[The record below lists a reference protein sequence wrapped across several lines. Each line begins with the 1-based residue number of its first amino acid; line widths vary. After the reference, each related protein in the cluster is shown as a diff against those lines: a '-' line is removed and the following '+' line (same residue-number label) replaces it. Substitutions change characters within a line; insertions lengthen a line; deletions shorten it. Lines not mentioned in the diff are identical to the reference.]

1 MTIEQAKEKLLAWV
15 SAQVGTHEGA
25 NNWNKYAEDKR
36 LAQLYGW
43 NAQCQPWCD
52 LFTDAAF
59 ISVFGLELG
68 AAMTYQ
74 QVGSGSA
81 ACRTSAQFFR
91 NHGAFSQYTETG
103 DIVFFY
109 SQGAINHQGIVMR
122 VTGGSIVTV
131 EGNSSDQVAERVYQI
146 GASNIAGYGRPD
158 WRLAEGA
165 EGEAVAKNATAETP
179 ERPVIDP
186 PPEMIDVQLPVLH
199 NGMGGAA
206 VAAMQGILHY
216 KKYSLGPYG
225 IDGDFGVATLAA
237 LRNFQ
242 IRNELDRD
250 GICGPET
257 WDKLLN

>member
-15 SAQVGTHEGA
+15 SAQVGTREGE

-43 NAQCQPWCD
+43 DAQNQPWCD

-74 QVGSGSA
+74 QVGNGSA
-81 ACRTSAQFFR
+81 ACRTSAGFFR
-91 NHGAFSQYTETG
+91 DHGAFSQYPEAG
-103 DIVFFY
+103 DVIFFY
-109 SQGAINHQGIVMR
+109 SSGAINHQGIVMR
-122 VTGGSIVTV
+122 VAGGSVVTV

-146 GASNIAGYGRPD
+146 GDSRIAGYGRPD
-158 WRLAEGA
+158 WRLAASTPVNEGSQ
-165 EGEAVAKNATAETP
+165 ATPT
-179 ERPVIDP
+179 IDP

-199 NGMGGAA
+199 NGMGGNA

-216 KKYSLGPYG
+216 KRYSLGPYG
-225 IDGDFGVATLAA
+225 IDGEFGTATLAA
-237 LRNFQ
+237 LRNYQ
-242 IRNELDRD
+242 IRNELDPD
-250 GICGPET
+250 GVCGPET
-257 WDKLLN
+257 WAALLRG

>member
-1 MTIEQAKEKLLAWV
+1 MTVEQAKQELLTWV
-15 SAQVGTHEGA
+15 SAQVGTREGD
-25 NNWNKYAEDKR
+25 NNYNRYAEDPR
-36 LAQLYGW
+36 LVQLYGW
-43 NAQCQPWCD
+43 NAQNQPWCD

-59 ISVFGLELG
+59 VSVFGLELG

-74 QVGSGSA
+74 KIGSGSA

-91 NHGAFSQYTETG
+91 DHGAFSQYPEAG

-131 EGNSSDQVAERVYQI
+131 EGNSSDQVAERVYQL
-146 GASNIAGYGRPD
+146 GASNIAGYGHPD
-158 WRLAEGA
+158 WKVVEGVA
-165 EGEAVAKNATAETP
+165 DGETQAETTAP
-179 ERPVIDP
+179 SIDP
-186 PPEMIDVQLPVLH
+186 PPEMVAVHLPVLH

-225 IDGDFGVATLAA
+225 VDGDFGVATLAA
-237 LRNFQ
+237 VRNFQ
-242 IRNELDRD
+242 IRNELDPD

-257 WDKLLN
+257 WRKLLN